1 MHPFIMPQEIV
12 ARVVRRTGRAHP
24 FETLAPERT
33 ALLVIDMQ
41 NYFVKPGYPGE
52 APMARKIV
60 AGVNQLA
67 AALRRMG
74 GLVVWI
80 KNSSTETRDSW
91 SVLHRELMTPERQKA
106 RYEALSEEH
115 EGHELWPMLDVKT
128 EDAQMVKKRY
138 SAFIQGSS
146 DIEAFLNVR
155 GIDSVLI
162 AGTATNICCESSARD
177 AMMLNFRAVMVSDA
191 LAAYSDAEH
200 AAALMNFYSVFGDV
214 QTIDETIASLARGM
228 RRSAAA

>member
-1 MHPFIMPQEIV
+1 MQPFVMPREIV
-12 ARVVRRTGRAHP
+12 ARITARTGRPHP
-24 FETLAPERT
+24 FDFLAGSRT

-52 APMARKIV
+52 APCARAIV
-60 AGVNQLA
+60 PGVNQLA

-80 KNSSTETRDSW
+80 KNSATDARENW
-91 SVLHRELMTPERQKA
+91 SVLHRDLMTPENHKIRA
-106 RYEALSEEH
+106 EALSEEH
-115 EGHELWPMLDVKT
+115 EGHELWPMLDVKS

-146 DIEAFLNVR
+146 DLAPFLHVR
-155 GIDSVLI
+155 GIDTVLI
-162 AGTATNICCESSARD
+162 AGTATNICCESTARD
-177 AMMLNFRAVMVSDA
+177 AMMLNFRTVMVSDA

-200 AAALMNFYSVFGDV
+200 AASLMNFYAAFGDV
-214 QTIDETIASLARGM
+214 QTIDETIASLARGS
-228 RRSAAA
+228 REPAAA